1 MKCREFEAQLCDYID
16 DSLAFDERRS
26 ADEHLLECVECA
38 NLHSEAEFAGRVL
51 REAPAVEAP
60 VELVADIIHS
70 TIGYAGRA
78 PVSATVAAPPE
89 DGVLARLLRPIFSPI
104 LQPRFVMSMAM
115 TMLSFSML
123 TFHAQNLWQRW
134 QSGEFSNSETVQSV
148 ELQIDEAWDNTVE
161 FYDAAV
167 MLYELQ
173 TGFGE
178 PSDGALN
185 QESNDG
191 N

>member
-26 ADEHLLECVECA
+26 ADEHVLECVECA
-38 NLHSEAEFAGRVL
+38 NLHSEAEFASRVL

-78 PVSATVAAPPE
+78 PVSAAVAAPPE
-89 DGVLARLLRPIFSPI
+89 DGVLARFLRPIFSPI

-134 QSGEFSNSETVQSV
+134 QSGEFSISETVQSV

-173 TGFGE
+173 TGFGQS
-178 PSDGALN
+178 SDGAPH
-185 QESNDG
+185 QEGNDG